1 MVCRSFYACPAGRP
15 SRRGS
20 PRRPC
25 APLFQAG
32 ARLGRARASSKPA
45 SLMEQARGRLHDG
58 PHPARAGVYADL
70 DFEALRNLEPLL
82 EGHTGAVL
90 AAMDGDRD
98 FDHSVPNAWL
108 ASSRHHP
115 FWLFV
120 LQTIIRTAGKGDMS
134 RRARARPALPC
145 PRALTDSAPP
155 PSHWRHVV
163 QRPLDTPCL
172 AATICADP
180 AWQGMAAGQGHGRA
194 RAGQHRRGPARRADW
209 VEATTGPVML
219 HTAIKAF
226 QRANG
231 TGLTILD
238 PGTIYAINWR
248 QTYVLHQAGRR
259 SATWSCATSS
269 TSTLT
274 RPRARRCSPTP
285 TR

>member
-1 MVCRSFYACPAGRP
+1 
-15 SRRGS
+15 
-20 PRRPC
+20 
-25 APLFQAG
+25 
-32 ARLGRARASSKPA
+32 
-45 SLMEQARGRLHDG
+45 MEQARGRLHDG

-134 RRARARPALPC
+134 RRARARPALP
-145 PRALTDSAPP
+145 LSAESDRERSP

-172 AATICADP
+172 AATIYADP

-194 RAGQHRRGPARRADW
+194 
-209 VEATTGPVML
+209 
-219 HTAIKAF
+219 
-226 QRANG
+226 
-231 TGLTILD
+231 
-238 PGTIYAINWR
+238 
-248 QTYVLHQAGRR
+248 
-259 SATWSCATSS
+259 
-269 TSTLT
+269 
-274 RPRARRCSPTP
+274 
-285 TR
+285 

>member
-1 MVCRSFYACPAGRP
+1 LNSCGKDWK
-15 SRRGS
+15 RR
-20 PRRPC
+20 C
-25 APLFQAG
+25 WQA
-32 ARLGRARASSKPA
+32 ARH
-45 SLMEQARGRLHDG
+45 SLTE
-58 PHPARAGVYADL
+58 PARAQVVLAEDGASASAHSNLGNVHLQTGRPAL
-70 DFEALRNLEPLL
+70 ALQDFDTAVSLAPEARA
-82 EGHTGAVL
+82 HTGAVL